1 MPPVVAAVA
10 AFVASVGVSTAIALA
25 VSVAAAAYSIFAAKK
40 AQQSSDTSAG
50 ERSQTFRSANAP
62 KQIILGELEV
72 SGPMVLAMEEGSP
85 GDDGKG
91 EILHLVIPVAGH
103 QCNDCLAVRVGE
115 LEFSKIKDTAEG
127 SYWRYTSGGTTH
139 GQVWYYSR
147 PDNATGVPASLAGV
161 SQWSDDMIGR
171 GQTFLHA
178 RLRSDPE
185 QWPSGVEDVVARVQ
199 GAPVYDP
206 RTGKTAYSTNPV
218 LQALFYIR
226 NFLQVPEDFILK
238 DTFITAANICDEMV
252 TRGGVTERRYSCHA
266 VCDEDTD
273 PTDVLG
279 QIASSMAGEFIRS
292 GGLWGARAGA
302 YYGPATRTLELSE
315 CIEDL
320 SVRVSIPLDDRV
332 NTITG
337 QYAEP
342 EENYNETDFPSISV
356 AEYIKED
363 GRERIKDMK
372 YDYVHSSTQ
381 AQALAW
387 IELEKMRRGAT
398 VSGTFKF
405 SAVDA
410 VVARVVRINLPGI
423 DELEFR
429 VIAWN
434 LDPSGGIKLELQED
448 HPDIW
453 TGQPGKI
460 VPPLLPGE
468 LPNSD
473 PRLVPAPTNLGFT
486 RTPEALNQHGVLS
499 WKGTGAEYEV
509 ALLDGADLLWKQK
522 TRALVMPLTFPVA
535 DQAYTAEI
543 CAINGFGIRS
553 TPASASVSLTLTAPE
568 VTTKVINTRD
578 HWLEV
583 DWNANGAD
591 SYELELMTQAG
602 AGVYRTHV
610 KGAPH
615 RLGWFLPGDYRLRVR
630 ALLGITP
637 SAWSDEISLQIDNL
651 KAPTP
656 VFMPESKD
664 PTTTGGMLSF
674 SGRDLRTER
683 IEYEVSGPGFIHSGD
698 CPGTPVRM
706 PAMLPAVYQ
715 FRARAQW
722 RDVFSPWQNM
732 SQQLSENLK
741 VPADL
746 TFVAGDDPGL
756 WGLLSWESAASQH
769 RVTITRNADNSMP
782 VQTIVTGNQYSVPVL
797 TVGSYKA
804 EVIALGRVEESEPAI
819 ITLTLAPPSA
829 PANLIF
835 KAFND
840 DATNA
845 GEVVWEPEPR
855 SSGYQVRLLDQ
866 ARSILVESKTTDNRW
881 LIAPLT
887 PGDYEVQV
895 ATISQRES
903 ATSDWSNVVFT
914 LSGLETPQGLTATET
929 LIGSGIQIIS
939 QVAISCE
946 PVAGAVSYEF
956 EYQRIGQGSWSG
968 IQSGPAVSA
977 TLNAIPAGGYTFRVR
992 AISGV
997 RRSGYGTKSF
1007 GVLGTERPPA
1017 VLQNLRMHGYSG
1029 NKAVLSWDLSK
1040 DPDVLTGGSIHVRHT
1055 HIIGSGATWDS
1066 AAQVTDRLPGN
1077 ATQAEVSLL
1086 SGTYLVKP
1094 VNASGFHSKT
1104 AGVVVSNMAGLI
1116 GYNRVVER
1124 NEPDSWPGVKNKA
1137 EVEVGGSLTLSEGS
1151 QILSIDINDD
1161 VWLYCGPAIPVDTSK
1176 TYRGTF
1182 RVRQTEDPSSGGRTV
1197 YAGLATL
1204 DENYNNLRGG
1214 AGTHRYF
1221 VISGRAINA
1230 ADGWVEFEGSI
1241 TGEGAGHNNF
1251 RPGTRYVRPMFIVNY
1266 RDGLGRADVDY
1277 LRFYDDE
1284 GNQLVDNDDFS
1295 KGKEG
1300 WSRNYSGVSVPDN
1313 APGDI
1318 VVNPDPPFY
1327 IMDNP
1332 LDLGAVATVRV
1343 TMEVYSSVYFADTID
1358 GRTTLIDSW
1367 GMFDGEIPDN
1377 VFLRYELSQTD
1388 DDPQSAAARWSDW
1401 TPFIKGE
1408 FRGRGFK
1415 LRVTLQGQAA
1425 GSVATISGLKLI
1437 ADVQDRTEKGNNIN
1451 APSSG
1456 LRVNYQTPFLAPG
1469 SIAITAHTL
1478 PVNGRFELSNQD
1490 RFGFN
1495 IRFFSS
1501 NTAIATSFDYQSIS
1515 YGEAQ

>member
-1 MPPVVAAVA
+1 MPPVVAVVG
-10 AFVASVGVSTAIALA
+10 AFVASVGVGTAIALA
-25 VSVAAAAYSIFAAKK
+25 VSVAAAAFSIYTAKK
-40 AQQSSDTSAG
+40 AKQSSDTSAA

-62 KQIILGELEV
+62 KQVILGELEV
-72 SGPMVLAMEEGSP
+72 SGPMVFAMEEGDP

-91 EILHLVIPVAGH
+91 EILHLIIPLAGH
-103 QCNDCLAVRVGE
+103 QCTACLAVRVGE
-115 LEFSKIKDTAEG
+115 LKFSKVGDTAEG
-127 SYWRYTSGGTTH
+127 SHWRYASGDTTH
-139 GQVWYYSR
+139 GDVWYYSR

-161 SQWSDDMIGR
+161 AQWSDDMIGQ

-185 QWPSGVEDVVARVQ
+185 QWPSGIEDVVALVQ

-206 RTGKTAYSTNPV
+206 RTGKTGYSTNPV

-226 NFLQVPEDFILK
+226 HFLQVPADFILE
-238 DTFITAANICDEMV
+238 DTFITAANICDETV
-252 TRGGVTERRYSCHA
+252 TRGGVTEPRYSCHA

-279 QIASSMAGEFIRS
+279 QIASAMAGEFIRS

-320 SVRVSIPLDDRV
+320 SVRVSIPLEDRV

-342 EENYNETDFPSISV
+342 EEGYNDTDFPSISV
-356 AEYIKED
+356 PEYIAED
-363 GRERIKDMK
+363 GRERIKDMSF
-372 YDYVHSSTQ
+372 DYVHSGTQ

-398 VSGTFKF
+398 VSGTFKL

-410 VVARVVRINLPGI
+410 VVARVVKINLPGI

-434 LDPSGGIKLELQED
+434 LDPNGGIQLELQED

-453 TGQPGKI
+453 SGQPGKI

-473 PRLVPAPTNLGFT
+473 PRLVPAPTHLGFV

-509 ALLDGADLLWKQK
+509 ALLDGNDLLWKQK
-522 TRALVMPLTFPVA
+522 TRALLMPLTFPVA
-535 DQAYTAEI
+535 DKLYTAEVS
-543 CAINGFGIRS
+543 AINGFGIRS
-553 TPASASVSLTLTAPE
+553 LPAAANLSLTLTAPDL
-568 VTTKVINTRD
+568 TTRLVNSRD
-578 HWLEV
+578 CWLEV
-583 DWNANGAD
+583 NWVANGAD
-591 SYELELMTQAG
+591 SYELELLTQAG
-602 AGVYRTHV
+602 AGVYRTTI
-610 KGAPH
+610 KGGPVQ
-615 RLGWFLPGDYRLRVR
+615 LGWFVPGDYRLRLR
-630 ALLGITP
+630 AMLGITP
-637 SAWSDEISLQIDNL
+637 SAWSNEVLLQIDSL
-651 KAPTP
+651 KAPVP
-656 VFMPESKD
+656 VFMPEAKD
-664 PTTTGGMLSF
+664 PTTSGGMLSF
-674 SGRDLRTER
+674 SDKDPRTER
-683 IEYEVSGPGFIHSGD
+683 IEYEVSGPGFIHNGD
-698 CPGTPVRM
+698 CPGTPVRL

-722 RDVFSPWQNM
+722 RDVLSGWHNIT
-732 SQQLSENLK
+732 QQLSENLSA
-741 VPADL
+741 PANL
-746 TFVAGDDPGL
+746 AFVAGDDPGL
-756 WGLLSWESAASQH
+756 WGLLSWESDASQH
-769 RVTITRNADNSMP
+769 RVTITRNADGSTP

-804 EVIALGRVEESEPAI
+804 EVVALGRVEESEPAI
-819 ITLTLAPPSA
+819 ITVTLDPPSA
-829 PANLIF
+829 PANLVF

-845 GEVVWEPEPR
+845 GEVVWDAEPR
-855 SSGYQVRLLDQ
+855 SSGYQVRLLDS

-903 ATSDWSNVVFT
+903 AISDWSRVVFT
-914 LSGLETPQGLTATET
+914 LAGLETPQGLTAQET

-939 QVAISCE
+939 QVVLTCN

-956 EYQRIGQGSWSG
+956 EYQALGQGSWSG

-977 TLNAIPAGGYTFRVR
+977 TLNAIPAGNYTFRVR
-992 AISGV
+992 ALSGV
-997 RRSGYGTKSF
+997 RRSGYATKSF

-1017 VLQNLRMHGYSG
+1017 PLQNLRMHGYSG
-1029 NKAVLSWDLSK
+1029 NKAVLSWDLST

-1055 HIIGSGATWDS
+1055 HIVGDGATWDS

-1094 VNASGFHSKT
+1094 VNASGFHSKS

-1124 NEPDSWPGVKNKA
+1124 EEPDTWPGEKNKA
-1137 EVEVGGSLTLSEGS
+1137 VIEAGGSLTLSHSE
-1151 QILSIDINDD
+1151 
-1161 VWLYCGPAIPVDTSK
+1161 V
-1176 TYRGTF
+1176 
-1182 RVRQTEDPSSGGRTV
+1182 
-1197 YAGLATL
+1197 
-1204 DENYNNLRGG
+1204 NN
-1214 AGTHRYF
+1214 
-1221 VISGRAINA
+1221 
-1230 ADGWVEFEGSI
+1230 
-1241 TGEGAGHNNF
+1241 
-1251 RPGTRYVRPMFIVNY
+1251 
-1266 RDGLGRADVDY
+1266 
-1277 LRFYDDE
+1277 
-1284 GNQLVDNDDFS
+1284 
-1295 KGKEG
+1295 
-1300 WSRNYSGVSVPDN
+1300 
-1313 APGDI
+1313 
-1318 VVNPDPPFY
+1318 DPPYY
-1327 IMDNP
+1327 IMQEP
-1332 LDLGAVATVRV
+1332 LDLGAVVTVRV
-1343 TMEVYSSVYFADTID
+1343 TMDATGSVYFADTID
-1358 GRTTLIDSW
+1358 ERTDPIDSW

-1377 VFLRYELSQTD
+1377 VSLRYELSQTD
-1388 DDPQSAAARWSDW
+1388 DDPQSSAARWSDW

-1408 FRGRGFK
+1408 FRGRGFR

-1425 GSVATISGLKLI
+1425 GAVATLGRLKLI
-1437 ADVQDRTEKGNNIN
+1437 ADVQDRTEKGNNIS
-1451 APSSG
+1451 APAAG

-1478 PVNGRFELSNQD
+1478 AENGRFELTGQD
-1490 RFGFN
+1490 RFGFT
-1495 IRFFSS
+1495 IRFFSG
-1501 NTAIATSFDYQSIS
+1501 NNAIAARFDYQSIS